1 MADEQGEQKEPEEQ
15 KLTIILDPSKFT
27 INAEG
32 QVIVTDPA
40 FVEALRAAIINEEA
54 QGHGVGFGVVVG
66 L

>member
-1 MADEQGEQKEPEEQ
+1 MADEPGKQEEPEEQ
-15 KLTIILDPSKFT
+15 KLTIVLDPSKFT
-27 INAEG
+27 INADG

-54 QGHGVGFGVVVG
+54 QEHGVGVGVVVR